1 VDKTY
6 YTTDGSTPTTASTV
20 YAGPFTVSSTATV
33 KFFSTDRAGN
43 AEAVKSQVVQI
54 DTTAPSTPSTSCNS
68 TTCSTWYKTSSVTI
82 GLSATDSGG
91 SGVATI
97 YYTTNGST
105 PTTASTVYTG
115 PFTISGTTTIKAIA
129 VDTAGN
135 QSSASSRTVQIDAAA
150 PTVSMTSP
158 ADGSTLRRG
167 AKVTVSASASD
178 LGTGSGAA
186 SGIAS
191 VAFYLDGTKQLGTD
205 TSSPYSISWN
215 INNSVAIGTH
225 TLRAVATDVA
235 GNSATSTNITI
246 TVTA

>member
-20 YAGPFTVSSTATV
+20 YSGPVTVSSTTTV
-33 KFFSTDRAGN
+33 KFFSTDQAGN
-43 AEAVKSQVVQI
+43 AEAAQSQVVQI
-54 DTTAPSTPSTSCNS
+54 DTTPPSTPSTSCNG
-68 TTCSTWYKTSSVTI
+68 TTCSTWYKTSPVTV
-82 GLSATDSGG
+82 GLSATDSG
-91 SGVATI
+91 SGVARI
-97 YYTTNGST
+97 YYTTDGST

-115 PFTISGTTTIKAIA
+115 PFTVSQTTTIKAIA

-135 QSSASSRTVQIDAAA
+135 QSSASSRTVQIDVAA

-158 ADGSTLRRG
+158 TNGSTVRRG
-167 AKVTVSASASD
+167 TKVTVAASATD
-178 LGTGSGAA
+178 LGTGSGAS

-191 VAFYLDGTKQLGTD
+191 VTFYLDGTKQLGTV

-215 INNSVAIGTH
+215 VNNSVAIGSH
-225 TLRAVATDVA
+225 TLRAVAADVA
-235 GNSATSTNITI
+235 TNSTTSTAITI